1 MKRLYY
7 FLFLLVCIACSDAI
21 IEQHVYT
28 QDSQMDVLTRS
39 GGDRKYDLLGF
50 GYDITGKYF
59 TNTSAKAQVIDPV
72 ALKKDYNDRVDYDL
86 IASTD
91 GRLTAG
97 VSAGE
102 YTKNL
107 SVHLKLYSDSDSIS
121 AFKGH
126 LESSFSSAEHYSAKY
141 SIAGY
146 SLFMR
151 MKQLYMTAPNAMLS
165 KYLTNKFKKDLETQ
179 DMEYN
184 INNYGTHVL
193 TNITLGA
200 RLDIMYRSLVAS
212 SMKKRTVESGC
223 SYHVKGIFG
232 INVDGHIDETLLK
245 DNTEQELVYRAIGG
259 NPNKPFVGSIN
270 ADTQTPISIDISVW
284 QSSCDTTNMQLID
297 AESQTVIP
305 IYELVEDFAKK
316 EQLKAA
322 VMKYIREKSYID
334 VGDPIPLYRYI
345 YEGEIHT
352 VNDRGGATRDIFWP
366 VKDYY
371 YTTDYREYG
380 QGNGIY
386 TYDKI
391 LCYVYS
397 ASEHPTG
404 TIPLY
409 EYLYKIKPTSDKV
422 KSYYTTDWNEL
433 GQGNEY
439 YKYRRIACYVYAL
452 DSKPSNSIPLYSFSR
467 YYEKVLRPYH
477 FFIDLNEAN
486 YNKNNGSGNSSRRD
500 SGSDR
505 DSGSS
510 RSSGSSVNNSARNSR
525 SSRRPGTGGR
535 DESTIKLSFATYSSG
550 PDTCCYVLPI
560 IPPR

>member
-165 KYLTNKFKKDLETQ
+165 KYLTNKFKKD
-179 DMEYN
+179 
-184 INNYGTHVL
+184 
-193 TNITLGA
+193 
-200 RLDIMYRSLVAS
+200 
-212 SMKKRTVESGC
+212 
-223 SYHVKGIFG
+223 
-232 INVDGHIDETLLK
+232 
-245 DNTEQELVYRAIGG
+245 
-259 NPNKPFVGSIN
+259 
-270 ADTQTPISIDISVW
+270 
-284 QSSCDTTNMQLID
+284 
-297 AESQTVIP
+297 
-305 IYELVEDFAKK
+305 
-316 EQLKAA
+316 
-322 VMKYIREKSYID
+322 
-334 VGDPIPLYRYI
+334 
-345 YEGEIHT
+345 
-352 VNDRGGATRDIFWP
+352 
-366 VKDYY
+366 
-371 YTTDYREYG
+371 
-380 QGNGIY
+380 
-386 TYDKI
+386 
-391 LCYVYS
+391 
-397 ASEHPTG
+397 
-404 TIPLY
+404 
-409 EYLYKIKPTSDKV
+409 
-422 KSYYTTDWNEL
+422 
-433 GQGNEY
+433 
-439 YKYRRIACYVYAL
+439 
-452 DSKPSNSIPLYSFSR
+452 
-467 YYEKVLRPYH
+467 
-477 FFIDLNEAN
+477 
-486 YNKNNGSGNSSRRD
+486 
-500 SGSDR
+500 
-505 DSGSS
+505 
-510 RSSGSSVNNSARNSR
+510 
-525 SSRRPGTGGR
+525 
-535 DESTIKLSFATYSSG
+535 
-550 PDTCCYVLPI
+550 
-560 IPPR
+560 